1 MFQCTVLIDTD
12 ERQAPH
18 ISGVKTGVT
27 LREGTKF
34 VSTEHR
40 AADNN
45 GLGMWVKTPGG
56 WTCASYPRPDN
67 TVKVYVRV
75 QEIDPEPPLPTPEVL
90 PLTVTIETEYHH
102 PQTVTLH
109 PK

>member
-1 MFQCTVLIDTD
+1 MYQCTVLLDTD
-12 ERQAPH
+12 ERTRPH
-18 ISGVKTGVT
+18 ITGAKTGVVLKPGMT
-27 LREGTKF
+27 W
-34 VSTEHR
+34 VAAEHR
-40 AADNN
+40 TADDN

-90 PLTVTIETEYHH
+90 PLTVTIETEFHA
-102 PQTVTLH
+102 PQTITLL